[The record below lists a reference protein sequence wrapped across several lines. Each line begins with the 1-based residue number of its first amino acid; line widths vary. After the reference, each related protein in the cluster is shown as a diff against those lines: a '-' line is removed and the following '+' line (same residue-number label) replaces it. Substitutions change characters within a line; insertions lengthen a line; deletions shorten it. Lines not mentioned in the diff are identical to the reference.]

1 MVGNAGLVH
10 RPAGLS
16 QRLTSSWRFL
26 RPDAIARHVPQT
38 AAKSNRI
45 LSHSPI
51 GRDYSRGVSALPA
64 LLIPESPRNPNSRN
78 AKTKCLGLLTPC
90 CSKECHSPIG
100 DRPPLRLPSN
110 HEQPIGRTR
119 DCTRQSRH
127 PLQRRQPRHLL
138 RRPPSSRGSSARP
151 VLSPAEVPAG
161 STTAPESSL
170 TSPPTATCR
179 KSSPNALPL
188 ALP

>member
-51 GRDYSRGVSALPA
+51 GRDYSRGVSALRA
-64 LLIPESPRNPNSRN
+64 LLIPESPRNPNSKN
-78 AKTKCLGLLTPC
+78 AKTKCLELLTPC
-90 CSKECHSPIG
+90 CSKECHSPLG
-100 DRPPLRLPSN
+100 DRPPLPLPSN

-127 PLQRRQPRHLL
+127 PLQRSHPRYLL
-138 RRPPSSRGSSARP
+138 RHAVPPECRAPRLYSARP
-151 VLSPAEVPAG
+151 
-161 STTAPESSL
+161 
-170 TSPPTATCR
+170 TCR
-179 KSSPNALPL
+179 LARPPRLRPRLPGGHRGEIYML
-188 ALP
+188 YV